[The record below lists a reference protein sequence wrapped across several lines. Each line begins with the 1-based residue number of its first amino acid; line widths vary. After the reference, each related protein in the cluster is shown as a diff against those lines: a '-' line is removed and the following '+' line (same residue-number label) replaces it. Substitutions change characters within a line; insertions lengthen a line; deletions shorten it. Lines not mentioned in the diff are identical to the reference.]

1 MAVAVH
7 YTEGYDT
14 APAVGILVES
24 LMDGEMSFAANL
36 SNYYTIT
43 ENYQTTKTKLNTQT
57 VCRLFIYLDSNPSQN
72 PTDGEGALTISNI
85 SFHKEGDPATEVDNS
100 PAIDEITA
108 SGIGYTLKTEETDEA
123 YTGVFRADYTAGGLS
138 EDAYISVGIRRFT
151 GAYGRIRIQYKSS
164 NVSTLTVSDG
174 KNTFSGK
181 NEATGETV
189 KLDGELSEASGSILV
204 DIRGTSVLNEIRFYI
219 DSENSGAASFELTS
233 LELIYTPYATAD
245 WDATSKFHF
254 EGAELGGKNQSDLRY
269 RRRLGSS
276 RRSRALLDP
285 GVQPHDSHFQN
296 ERYRAR
302 QQGGGK
308 IRRCGQ
314 FVHDACG
321 ARLQS
326 RGFPAL

>member
-1 MAVAVH
+1 MTELGSGGFAGVDISYPADGKELPEYSYIWFDVYNYEPGAGYDYIRFDFTDVIGAEKVAVAVH

-85 SFHKEGDPATEVDNS
+85 SFHKEGDPVTEVDNS

-138 EDAYISVGIRRFT
+138 RIFQSEFAALRALTGVFVFNISHLTFRLSPFPT
-151 GAYGRIRIQYKSS
+151 ERIRSP
-164 NVSTLTVSDG
+164 
-174 KNTFSGK
+174 
-181 NEATGETV
+181 V
-189 KLDGELSEASGSILV
+189 KMK
-204 DIRGTSVLNEIRFYI
+204 R
-219 DSENSGAASFELTS
+219 
-233 LELIYTPYATAD
+233 
-245 WDATSKFHF
+245 
-254 EGAELGGKNQSDLRY
+254 
-269 RRRLGSS
+269 
-276 RRSRALLDP
+276 
-285 GVQPHDSHFQN
+285 
-296 ERYRAR
+296 RAR
-302 QQGGGK
+302 
-308 IRRCGQ
+308 
-314 FVHDACG
+314 
-321 ARLQS
+321 L
-326 RGFPAL
+326 